1 VDSVSHLLFGR
12 TTALALSTRHRP
24 EMKGVTAAL
33 VLGSILPDIDAALA
47 PRGFDLYLRAH
58 SSGTH
63 SLAGTIVEALLL
75 GGILRARV
83 HGSRFPTLL
92 VASWAGVLGHIFWD
106 LADGSDIK
114 LLRPLSDVVFGWHLV
129 AMGDPIVLSILA
141 AAVVLSWRWPPGAPR
156 IAFAALVM
164 LGLLLAVKTASQ
176 QSARTRY
183 GESIGGGT
191 LGFEVAPEIGR
202 LFDWM
207 MYDRV
212 GNEVRAWRIDA
223 RNETVA
229 LAFERRDAL
238 DSPAVAMSRRLPVV
252 SAFLE
257 SSKIPFVRVENEG
270 ARDLVLWSDIR
281 DCSTRSCDLS
291 FGAVLNR
298 AGEPLY
304 QVIRIGGF
312 EQRRSLPIRPGSLRS
327 SSLLMV
333 PGGRQR
339 DASRRNARSIGQD
352 FAFDFDDA
360 AQPPDDPSP
369 CVEELVRARAAGKFE
384 RSDCGHSQHWSG
396 TFRGLAA
403 GGGKSAGLRQ

>member
-1 VDSVSHLLFGR
+1 VDSVSHVLFGR

-63 SLAGTIVEALLL
+63 SFTGTIVEALLL

-83 HGSRFPTLL
+83 RGSRFPTLL
-92 VASWAGVLGHIFWD
+92 VASWVGVLGHIFWD

-114 LLRPLSDVVFGWHLV
+114 LLRPLSDLVFGWHLV
-129 AMGDPIVLSILA
+129 AMGDPIVLSVLA
-141 AAVVLSWRWPPGAPR
+141 AAVILSWCWPPGAPR

-176 QSARTRY
+176 QLARTRY
-183 GESIGGGT
+183 RESIGAGT

-202 LFDWM
+202 LFNWM
-207 MYDRV
+207 MYDRA
-212 GNEVRAWRIDA
+212 GHEVRAWRIDA
-223 RNETVA
+223 RTGTVA
-229 LAFERRDAL
+229 LAFERSDAL

-257 SSKIPFVRVENEG
+257 LSKIPFVRVEHEG
-270 ARDLVLWSDIR
+270 ARDFVLWSDIR
-281 DCSTRSCDLS
+281 DCSARTCDLS
-291 FGAVLNR
+291 FGAGFNQ

-312 EQRRSLPIRPGSLRS
+312 EQRRALPARS

-339 DASRRNARSIGQD
+339 DAARRNACSIGQD

-360 AQPPDDPSP
+360 AQPPDDPGP
-369 CVEELVRARAAGKFE
+369 CVEELVRARADGKFE
-384 RSDCGHSQHWSG
+384 RSDCGDPQHWSR
-396 TFRGLAA
+396 TLRVLAA